1 MTIAT
6 EIKMLPY
13 RKQGEIDYASLDF
26 DPDVPVRKPD
36 AMEQNLEQD
45 EILGLLRAYITD
57 FNQRPDIFLDRD
69 TNICYDPGNLNVRI
83 SPDIYLAFGVDARAI
98 RPRKLYLPWEVGKPP
113 DLALEVASSSTG
125 REDVN
130 RKPGIYARIGIP
142 EYWRF
147 DPSDGNYHDAPLT
160 GLRLVNGVYQ
170 PIELTTE
177 PDGVLKGYSAVLG
190 LSICWD
196 EGWPRLYDPV
206 AGTYL
211 ENWRQMAAARQTA
224 EAERDSAL
232 ARELVAEAERDSALA
247 RELVAEAERD
257 AARAGEQQAQ
267 AEAERLR
274 ERLRR
279 LESEREN

>member
-13 RKQGEIDYASLDF
+13 RKQGAIDYASLDF

-196 EGWPRLYDPV
+196 EGWPRLYDP
-206 AGTYL
+206 ATRTYL

-232 ARELVAEAERDSALA
+232 ARELVAEAERD
-247 RELVAEAERD
+247 

-267 AEAERLR
+267 AEVERLR